1 MIAASSSADGG
12 VTGTAVGAGAGGAL
26 AGDDVGAGAAGVF
39 GCERS
44 PCGRVGMNNAR
55 GSDVDDAISNF
66 CACPGPGEQISAIKG
81 IKTLAERR
89 KCVARANKAR
99 YARTVFEQPQPIAP
113 ITN

>member
-12 VTGTAVGAGAGGAL
+12 VTGTAVGVDAGVAL

-66 CACPGPGEQISAIKG
+66 CACPGSGAQISAIKG
-81 IKTLAERR
+81 IKALAERR

>member
-1 MIAASSSADGG
+1 MAASSSADGG

-26 AGDDVGAGAAGVF
+26 AGDDVGAGAAGVL

-66 CACPGPGEQISAIKG
+66 CACPGPGAQIRAIKG